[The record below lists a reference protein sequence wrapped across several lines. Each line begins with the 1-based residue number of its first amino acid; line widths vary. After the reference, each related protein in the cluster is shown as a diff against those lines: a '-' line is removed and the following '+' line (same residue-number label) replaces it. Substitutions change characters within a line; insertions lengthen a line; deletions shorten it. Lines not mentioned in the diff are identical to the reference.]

1 MEPDD
6 DSEDEDDAPPA
17 PLGLGPSPE
26 HPQARKRVTS
36 PQDKMIRRRRLG
48 MAEAYHSPTEKKKWF
63 LTVFI
68 GERFLRSLVH
78 EHGTQATDDTHELV
92 LRAHD
97 RADVFVGARSFFTQ
111 TFGQTLVKPNA
122 LNLTQKLSFGD
133 APSRFASRHLAPRTV
148 RG

>member
-6 DSEDEDDAPPA
+6 DSDDEDEVPPA

-26 HPQARKRVTS
+26 HPQARKRTAS
-36 PQDKMIRRRRLG
+36 PHDEMIRRRRLG
-48 MAEAYHSPTEKKKWF
+48 MAEAYHSSPEKKKRF
-63 LTVFI
+63 LMCFI
-68 GERFLRSLVH
+68 GGRLLRGLVH
-78 EHGTQATDDTHELV
+78 EHGAQAADDTHEVV

-97 RADVFVGARSFFTQ
+97 RSDVFVGARSFFTQ

-133 APSRFASRHLAPRTV
+133 ASSRFASRHLTPRTV